1 MIAKFNFE
9 SHEIAMHLKFQIDAE
24 IEDMVDKLKEMDMND
39 VKEILATLF
48 KEIMK
53 GNTDS

>member
-1 MIAKFNFE
+1 
-9 SHEIAMHLKFQIDAE
+9 MHLKFQIDAE